1 MAGEPVAAFLVGP
14 FGRRLVAGGRRRR
27 GFRLLARGGRLDLIA
42 RSRRRDRS
50 VPARR
55 RLFVAR
61 HGIEPLD
68 EVGVVARRLALLR
81 LDRAQDA
88 LDAIDGGE
96 NERDGRGGDRHP
108 VAELAHQRLG
118 GMRQRLQPG
127 QSEKAA
133 GAFDGVDEAKDVAE
147 DLGVVRVL
155 LEAHEFGVDPVE
167 TLVGL
172 GQKLPQE
179 VVHDTRPRRNTRAFG
194 GARTDASPPSTRRR
208 VLARAGTPSARADPS
223 EFVAKEV

>member
-14 FGRRLVAGGRRRR
+14 FGRRLVAGRRRRR

-42 RSRRRDRS
+42 RSRRRDRG

-61 HGIEPLD
+61 HGVEPLD

-96 NERDGRGGDRHP
+96 NESDGRGGDRHS

-133 GAFDGVDEAKDVAE
+133 SAFDGMDEAKDVAE

-167 TLVGL
+167 TSRWSRSETPAG
-172 GQKLPQE
+172 G
-179 VVHDTRPRRNTRAFG
+179 RP
-194 GARTDASPPSTRRR
+194 
-208 VLARAGTPSARADPS
+208 
-223 EFVAKEV
+223 